1 MNKNI
6 ETGKPVMN
14 RTRRQLLI
22 GAGLTPLVVTL
33 HASKVSA
40 QELVESVSGAAP
52 FSGVIQGSVG
62 PDGTPGSEDTELA
75 LYRALESNT
84 ELQAYYGNMG
94 TGTNDGTNYTWEY
107 GAANIGNGNPGHWTP
122 EYEKRFWEPVEE
134 YQLAVNEILN
144 AANDIKAAADNGI
157 QAVAL
162 TSDPV
167 TETIKNDLA
176 AVDAITPKDVSVG
189 VFAIVNPA
197 LTNLP
202 ILYETAKTKYSEAV
216 TYFNNSLASYAQQ
229 VDDGI
234 TRAEITSIF

>member
-94 TGTNDGTNYTWEY
+94 SVTSDGTNWEY
-107 GAANIGNGNPGHWTP
+107 GAANIGNGNPGNWTP
-122 EYEKRFWEPVEE
+122 EYEKRFWEPVEK

-144 AANDIKAAADNGI
+144 AANNIKRAADAGI

-176 AVDAITPKDVSVG
+176 AVKAITPSGVSVG
-189 VFAIVNPA
+189 VFFIVNPVA
-197 LTNLP
+197 LEDLP
-202 ILYETAKTKYSEAV
+202 DKYVEAKVAYNAAV
-216 TYFNNSLASYAQQ
+216 TDYNSRLSPSDGSG
-229 VDDGI
+229 DDGI
-234 TRAEITSIF
+234 TRTEITSIFF

>member
-94 TGTNDGTNYTWEY
+94 SGTNDGTNYTWEY
-107 GAANIGNGNPGHWTP
+107 GAANIGNGNPGNWTP
-122 EYEKRFWEPVEE
+122 EYEKRFWEPVKE

-189 VFAIVNPA
+189 VFGIVNPA
-197 LTNLP
+197 LEYLP
-202 ILYETAKTKYSEAV
+202 AKYEDAKEEYRDAV
-216 TYFNNSLASYAQQ
+216 TSFNNSLASSAQQ

-234 TRAEITSIF
+234 TRAVITSIF

>member
-62 PDGTPGSEDTELA
+62 PDGTPGSEDTEHA
-75 LYRALESNT
+75 LYLALESNT

-94 TGTNDGTNYTWEY
+94 SGTNDGTNYTWEY
-107 GAANIGNGNPGHWTP
+107 GAANIGNGNPGNWTP

-144 AANDIKAAADNGI
+144 AANDIKAAADTGI

-197 LTNLP
+197 LTSLP
-202 ILYETAKTKYSEAV
+202 TLYETAKTKYSEAV
-216 TYFNNSLASYAQQ
+216 TYFNNSLASSAQQ

-234 TRAEITSIF
+234 TRTEITSIF